1 MPGGITFD
9 GTTSYI
15 AFTAIK
21 LVGYSWFG
29 WYLDRLYSKSGLNF
43 VLVGVSRTLLGM
55 LFGAAVGLLG
65 LITFELAM
73 PFFLFGLLPVRI
85 IEWWIILRVYYDR
98 KGQDKERMRKYVGQ
112 GLAWTFV
119 LDIPAIFGFLATGGL
134 WIC

>member
-112 GLAWTFV
+112 GLAWSFV